1 MRFQYA
7 FQKIVDLKSNER
19 TQAEWMLSSAIG
31 KLQAEEKSLGE
42 LLDIRENMA
51 KQLQEAAGQCVPV
64 SMIQE
69 IQAYVEYLDQCIR
82 MKHVEV
88 NRANMKVQ
96 MQQNHLS
103 TKMLDENV
111 WLKARDKA
119 KTAFQQQ
126 ALLHEQNELD
136 EMATVRFAM
145 SARAR

>member
-1 MRFQYA
+1 MRFQYT

-42 LLDIRENMA
+42 LLDIRENMVR
-51 KQLQEAAGQCVPV
+51 QLQEAAGQCVPV

-82 MKHVEV
+82 MKHVDV
-88 NRANMKVQ
+88 NKANMKVQ
-96 MQQNHLS
+96 MQQKHLS

-119 KTAFQQQ
+119 KTAFQKQ

-145 SARAR
+145 GARAR